1 MATTYHPNGIVPN
14 ADEVS
19 KAPKKNK
26 TPTTYDEYYN
36 RIQKRTW
43 SLYKK
48 IKSDDVRIDVDKKL
62 MEILDD
68 VDAIRKFEK
77 FKGKKDPV
85 WGLLDSTYEGIAEG
99 YDKATGQARYK
110 SEDLVLPNRP
120 NSNVNKGALK
130 AKVRGQVLADYA
142 ATVEDRRLTR
152 GQSPNASRTPN
163 KEAGG
168 ESVDSGTDISNGRE
182 SEMDS
187 IPATQQKKNQEE
199 VNKIKVKRDDDG
211 KLLPSDKERLTK
223 QKKIADKA
231 LETGKWHG
239 INKETNLLN
248 PARNNR
254 SKPVKP
260 EDRDL
265 LRKISSK
272 IDTVLTSDAKE
283 IEVDRIPAEE
293 VETDGLLKLSQQTR
307 PKSESG
313 RNVQARNAA
322 NRRNMEASIR
332 RSGIAEPLIPNA
344 VDEAIEK
351 RKEAANRKM
360 MPQSGG
366 PVYSPNAGGLNSK
379 DLTQRPFREGLNS
392 NVRNPIGVEQGDI
405 RIPEFMADYERS
417 VGRNAVGVIP
427 EIERMTPPAPTGNR
441 FEQPPIRLGGPE
453 SQPFIPQQLNR
464 VNKAVQP
471 AYNPQDVPL
480 AEYTSENNA
489 RVNREF
495 KPRGAPPPQLQQ
507 PLVRQPVNFPDVN
520 QPMTGK
526 ERMGVQEQM
535 GYSLKPEV
543 NPNAGIRANG
553 AGSLIPPASVAARAS
568 GLGPKFT
575 KDAPPPTQFENM
587 KNYRSDP
594 KNQMMEADRVRANNV
609 RSGNL
614 KGPFETQLDS
624 ASNTEVLSDNDTRIA
639 KAEAQLEDLPEK
651 RRKQIRARIKK
662 IGGLTTGLVGIIA
675 AGTAS
680 AARYT
685 GTDAG
690 NATADYIDA
699 GMEAYVDNV
708 TMRGYEEL
716 GADREKMLGSDL
728 SLTQDIS
735 RGIIPDTIADVAG
748 LAGLISSG

>member
-1 MATTYHPNGIVPN
+1 MDTPPHPNMLVPE

-48 IKSDDVRIDVDKKL
+48 IKSDDTRIDVDKKL
-62 MEILDD
+62 MDILDD
-68 VDAIRKFEK
+68 VDAIQNFDKY
-77 FKGKKDPV
+77 KGKKDPV
-85 WGLLDSTYEGIAEG
+85 WGLLDSTYEGIVEG
-99 YDKATGQARYK
+99 YDKSTGQARYK
-110 SEDLVLPNRP
+110 SEDLVLPNRKTP
-120 NSNVNKGALK
+120 ANKGALK

-142 ATVEDRRLTR
+142 ATVEYRRLTR

-168 ESVDSGTDISNGRE
+168 ESGDSGNNISNGRE
-182 SEMDS
+182 GEIDS
-187 IPATQQKKNQEE
+187 IPASQQKKNQEE

-231 LETGKWHG
+231 LETGKWQG
-239 INKETNLLN
+239 INRVTGLLN
-248 PARNNR
+248 PAKGHPK
-254 SKPVKP
+254 KPLKP
-260 EDRDL
+260 EDEDL
-265 LRKISSK
+265 VRKISSK
-272 IDTVLTSDAKE
+272 IDTVLTSDVKE
-283 IEVDRIPAEE
+283 IEVDRIPAED
-293 VETDGLLKLSQQTR
+293 VETDGLLRLDQQIR
-307 PKSESG
+307 PKADVGGSG
-313 RNVQARNAA
+313 KARAAA
-322 NRRNMEASIR
+322 NRRNMEASLR
-332 RSGIAEPLIPNA
+332 NSTQGPLIPRV
-344 VDEAIEK
+344 VDEAMEK
-351 RKEAANRKM
+351 RKDIADLKM
-360 MPQSGG
+360 MPQRGG
-366 PVYSPNAGGLNSK
+366 PVYSPNAGGLNAE
-379 DLTQRPFREGLNS
+379 TGVRERLNS
-392 NVRNPIGVEQGDI
+392 NVRTPIAVAQGDT
-405 RIPEFMADYERS
+405 RIPEFMADYERNA
-417 VGRNAVGVIP
+417 GRNSVGVIP
-427 EIERMTPPAPTGNR
+427 EIERMAPPAPTGNR
-441 FEQPPIRLGGPE
+441 FEPPPIRLLPQGTLPVSPPREPE
-453 SQPFIPQQLNR
+453 IKVSSSNYDPNTTPIADFSAGNSEVGIPQALEQAQANR
-464 VNKAVQP
+464 ANPPFP
-471 AYNPQDVPL
+471 AQEANPNP
-480 AEYTSENNA
+480 
-489 RVNREF
+489 
-495 KPRGAPPPQLQQ
+495 
-507 PLVRQPVNFPDVN
+507 VN
-520 QPMTGK
+520 QPMTRDDRMSVQ
-526 ERMGVQEQM
+526 ERMGFTT
-535 GYSLKPEV
+535 KPEA

-553 AGSLIPPASVAARAS
+553 AGSLIPPATVNATAS
-568 GLGPKFT
+568 GLGPEFT
-575 KDAPPPTQFENM
+575 GNNVSMANKRFDADPNM
-587 KNYRSDP
+587 RE
-594 KNQMMEADRVRANNV
+594 MEQNRRRANNV

-699 GMEAYVDNV
+699 GMEAYVENV

-716 GADREKMLGSDL
+716 GADREKMLGSNL
-728 SLTQDIS
+728 SLAEDVS